1 MLDSSNVVGCL
12 FASAM
17 LGHAALAQAS
27 NHVLKLEGGALDI
40 PHIDVQ
46 YEPSTTR
53 ALSIEFWVRLQQTT
67 SDSARAVAKRGCSS
81 FGMTVVLDASGEL
94 KPEFCGVVIT
104 NGVRIPLNEWH
115 HCALV
120 WNGSAATLDYV
131 VDGVLVRSTSVA
143 ANADLCLDSSSLR
156 FGEDCGKG
164 VLGAMDN
171 IRIWSKARTAAQI
184 SRDRW
189 DQWSIGDAAQ
199 QDQLVGSWSFEGAD
213 ALVDATTRN
222 PAGVLEGA
230 ASIAVE
236 QLPLPPDQD
245 GDGVADSLDNCQ
257 SIANPTQADC
267 DGDGIGD
274 VCELAGPIIPP
285 GAVQWRVSEGGN
297 GHWYKRFE
305 GPLTWPAARDACIAA
320 GGHLATIS
328 SSQEQ
333 WFVGQINAG
342 TDSFLGGYRVSG
354 ACGLAGCGWAWVTGE
369 PWDFASWLPGEPN
382 NPVLEPYLHFWLN
395 SAGWNDINPD
405 FSSSYICEWD
415 SEGEPDCDANGVPD
429 SCEIASGAV
438 GDCDGDGLL
447 DICEI
452 ASGAPDCNGNSIPDA
467 CDIASGHSRDVDLD
481 GRPDECEIDCNRNGA
496 PDEYDIATAFS
507 ADCNANWIPDECEDG
522 SVSATTGAMGR
533 FGNGVIASGTLRS
546 MLPSASPVTVTVRAR
561 GDLNGT
567 TEFAIVKFAG
577 QKVANF
583 FVAGGSDCPVGYDTE
598 TITIS
603 AAVWNGML
611 AAAQSGDVPVEVT
624 GAPLVDANQCADSFV
639 EVLVE
644 YETDRY
650 DCNGD
655 GLSDLCQIAS
665 GALADCDRNGV
676 PDVCDIASGNA
687 SDVDLDGVPDRC
699 QPDCNGN
706 GLPDSWEVLTG
717 RVPDCNGN
725 WRPDSC
731 DIAIGS
737 SHDIDSDGVPD
748 ECQPD
753 CNGDGRPDA
762 WQVQVGDAPDCNGN
776 GVPDICD
783 IASGV
788 SRDADGDGRPDECQP
803 DCNGNGLPDP
813 WEIASGQAPDCNGNG
828 LPDSCDIATGFARDC
843 DANGIPDSCD
853 IAAGDLDEDQNGR
866 PDRCQLAYG
875 DFDLDGEITAA
886 DVSYLLLV
894 FGEVNSPFGDLD
906 GDGEVAAADIS
917 VLLVRFGPV
926 PF

>member
-1 MLDSSNVVGCL
+1 MTCKGSGGGGGLFGGGGGHGDCGDCAGDPGGGGSSYINLVFCSTVL
-12 FASAM
+12 
-17 LGHAALAQAS
+17 S
-27 NHVLKLEGGALDI
+27 NDQGEQGLVHPNGRSDPDWANDAGNGANG
-40 PHIDVQ
+40 PGNNG
-46 YEPSTTR
+46 R
-53 ALSIEFWVRLQQTT
+53 
-67 SDSARAVAKRGCSS
+67 
-81 FGMTVVLDASGEL
+81 VVLA
-94 KPEFCGVVIT
+94 I
-104 NGVRIPLNEWH
+104 
-115 HCALV
+115 
-120 WNGSAATLDYV
+120 
-131 VDGVLVRSTSVA
+131 DGVKYEFNYTGTVQTFVVPGPI
-143 ANADLCLDSSSLR
+143 DS
-156 FGEDCGKG
+156 
-164 VLGAMDN
+164 
-171 IRIWSKARTAAQI
+171 
-184 SRDRW
+184 
-189 DQWSIGDAAQ
+189 
-199 QDQLVGSWSFEGAD
+199 
-213 ALVDATTRN
+213 
-222 PAGVLEGA
+222 
-230 ASIAVE
+230 
-236 QLPLPPDQD
+236 D
-245 GDGVADSLDNCQ
+245 GDGIEDRFDNCP
-257 SIANPTQADC
+257 SVPNPVQADC

-274 VCELAGPIIPP
+274 VCELAGPIVPT

-305 GPLTWPAARDACIAA
+305 GPVRWIEARDTCTSL
-320 GGHLATIS
+320 GGHLATIAS
-328 SSQEQ
+328 PSENA
-333 WFVGQINAG
+333 FVGGINDGANCW
-342 TDSFLGGYRVSG
+342 LGGFQQPGSCE
-354 ACGLAGCGWAWVTGE
+354 ANCGWEWVTGE
-369 PWDFASWLPGEPN
+369 PWDWTNWDWNQPDDAGGEDH
-382 NPVLEPYLHFWLN
+382 LQFWSN
-395 SAGWNDINPD
+395 SSRWNDHRSD
-405 FSSSYICEWD
+405 VVFGYICEWD

-452 ASGAPDCNGNSIPDA
+452 ASGAPDCNSNGIPDA

-496 PDEYDIATAFS
+496 PDEYDIATGAS
-507 ADCNANWIPDECEDG
+507 ADCNGNAIPDECEDG

-583 FVAGGSDCPVGYDTE
+583 FVSGGSDCPVGYDTE
-598 TITIS
+598 TIAIS

-611 AAAQSGDVPVEVT
+611 AAAQSGHVPVEVT

-639 EVLVE
+639 EVLVD

-737 SHDIDSDGVPD
+737 SRDIDSDGVPD

-803 DCNGNGLPDP
+803 DCNENGLPDP
-813 WEIASGQAPDCNGNG
+813 WEIATGQAPDCNGNG
-828 LPDSCDIATGFARDC
+828 IPDSCDIASGFSRDC
-843 DANGIPDSCD
+843 DTNGIPDSCD
-853 IAAGDLDEDQNGR
+853 IAAGYLDEDHDGR
-866 PDRCQLAYG
+866 PDRCQITYG
-875 DFDLDGEITAA
+875 DFDLDGEVTMA
-886 DVSYLLLV
+886 DVGYLLLV
-894 FGEVNSPFGDLD
+894 FGDINSPFGDLD
-906 GDGEVAAADIS
+906 GDGIVTTADVS
-917 VLLVRFGPV
+917 LLLMNFGPV
-926 PF
+926 PR